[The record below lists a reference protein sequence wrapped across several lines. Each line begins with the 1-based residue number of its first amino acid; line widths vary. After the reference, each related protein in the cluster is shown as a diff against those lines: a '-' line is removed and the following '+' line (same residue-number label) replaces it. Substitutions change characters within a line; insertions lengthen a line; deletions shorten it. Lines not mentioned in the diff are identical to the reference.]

1 VAEMIPRIIAH
12 KRRRLNILVS
22 QRKDEIKWWET
33 RIAMPNDEVFYDAG
47 FAERQNVEYMHG

>member
-1 VAEMIPRIIAH
+1 MAEMIPRIIAH
-12 KRRRLNILVS
+12 KRRRLNILVI

-47 FAERQNVEYMHG
+47 FAER